1 MSSGINCRGDFSA
14 CIANRKMNYAL
25 FAGRR
30 ELARKCLVWLRNTS
44 DIQEELYAIQKASNS
59 TDTSISITGVVFI
72 RDPAVRRPLL
82 CAIFLMANQQLCGIN
97 AVVFFT
103 VSIFQSAGTALSAS
117 AATVVIGAVML
128 LATAASAL
136 VVNRVG
142 RIPTLLVTQS
152 LMTVALLA
160 FGAFFYLKAGS
171 PPSSAVTSSLGWLP
185 LTALAVFITAFS
197 FGLGPLSW
205 LMLGELLP
213 TRTAGVA
220 GSLASMINW
229 MLGFVVTLTFSYLIE
244 WLGDYGAY
252 WLFAGF
258 CAFGIIGTA
267 KILPETKGK
276 SLREIQNEFLK

>member
-1 MSSGINCRGDFSA
+1 MHRNVISITKCYVS
-14 CIANRKMNYAL
+14 
-25 FAGRR
+25 GRR
-30 ELARKCLVWLRNTS
+30 ELARKSLIWLRNTA

-59 TDTSISITGVVFI
+59 ADSSIRISNILFI

-128 LATAASAL
+128 AATAASAL

-152 LMTVALLA
+152 LMAAALLA
-160 FGAFFYLKAGS
+160 FGTFFYLKAGS
-171 PPSSAVTSSLGWLP
+171 SSAVSSLGWLP
-185 LTALAVFITAFS
+185 LAALAVFITAFS

-213 TRTAGVA
+213 TKTAGVA

-258 CAFGIIGTA
+258 CVLGILGTA
-267 KILPETKGK
+267 KFLPETKGK
-276 SLREIQNEFLK
+276 TLREIQSEFLN